1 MDDSQYKNNNEEN
14 EYEEEVEIDQFDEE
28 DDKKSEDKMNNKYI
42 KEKKT
47 YNIYNNN
54 INQKKIDDYTN
65 TTNEEKRQYNDK
77 DIKETKSD
85 YNNEIIEN
93 NKEKISLFSNDKI
106 SKNSFE
112 NTSQNRL
119 FREEKNEK
127 KNYLNESDSNL
138 NKSVRLKLIGLNNNK
153 NKKKVEKMEKD
164 LEQLKWIKEIYINE
178 IIKLRKELDIA
189 NIKLIKETK
198 DKNNLLNL
206 YDEVINKLNSYGFK
220 FKNTYDIS
228 KFNYNGEDL
237 IKLIELKECEYKNLK
252 KENMILKADIK
263 KLKSEIK
270 QYNLDEKVE
279 LFNENLEKDR
289 QITELKKLNEEY
301 KRSLDELKYENMI
314 ENLNKKMDEKEDL
327 IKNLNNKL
335 NSLSIKIRE
344 KENKIKKGINIR
356 YNNINNINNYSAKK
370 INRNINPPIC
380 ERYLR
385 LGLKKNKSEIFR
397 PRSNFNNSY
406 CEKEN
411 NSINNLLE
419 LNKELNN
426 LNAKIEN
433 IEKRNRHYERML
445 KNENSELIMKNR
457 INEEMI
463 KELNEKEKENL
474 KRINDYKMQFM
485 TNKSVNNKL
494 EKIIKRKD
502 ETESINRELLKRK
515 EEEIQKLLQ
524 EKIKLTE
531 AIQKNKKDI
540 TRVNKLK
547 RKDEDLK
554 SFKDELG
561 EINEIDNEQNKKQ
574 KKNMFSSSLLV
585 QKNDDIYFK
594 GLSSMDNVLES
605 QDKNEE
611 LN

>member
-1 MDDSQYKNNNEEN
+1 
-14 EYEEEVEIDQFDEE
+14 
-28 DDKKSEDKMNNKYI
+28 
-42 KEKKT
+42 
-47 YNIYNNN
+47 
-54 INQKKIDDYTN
+54 
-65 TTNEEKRQYNDK
+65 
-77 DIKETKSD
+77 
-85 YNNEIIEN
+85 
-93 NKEKISLFSNDKI
+93 
-106 SKNSFE
+106 
-112 NTSQNRL
+112 
-119 FREEKNEK
+119 
-127 KNYLNESDSNL
+127 L

-153 NKKKVEKMEKD
+153 NKKKVEKVEKD

-206 YDEVINKLNSYGFK
+206 YDEVINRLNSYFFK
-220 FKNTYDIS
+220 FKNTYDES
-228 KFNYNGEDL
+228 KFKNNGEDL
-237 IKLIELKECEYKNLK
+237 IKLIELKEREYKNLK
-252 KENMILKADIK
+252 KENIILKADIK

-289 QITELKKLNEEY
+289 QINELKKLNEEY

-327 IKNLNNKL
+327 IMNNKL
-335 NSLSIKIRE
+335 NSLSIKIKE

-385 LGLKKNKSEIFR
+385 LGLRKNKSEIFR

-406 CEKEN
+406 TEKEN

-531 AIQKNKKDI
+531 AIQKNKKD
-540 TRVNKLK
+540 NKSK
-547 RKDEDLK
+547 
-554 SFKDELG
+554 
-561 EINEIDNEQNKKQ
+561 
-574 KKNMFSSSLLV
+574 
-585 QKNDDIYFK
+585 
-594 GLSSMDNVLES
+594 
-605 QDKNEE
+605 
-611 LN
+611 